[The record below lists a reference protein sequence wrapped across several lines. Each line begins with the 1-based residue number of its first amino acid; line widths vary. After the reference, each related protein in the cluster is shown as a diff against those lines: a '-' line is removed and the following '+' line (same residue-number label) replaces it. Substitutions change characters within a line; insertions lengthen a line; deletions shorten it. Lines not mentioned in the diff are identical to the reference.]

1 MKLLMVV
8 VFCLAY
14 VSDSRASPTTSP
26 DKGTTKCPDGYTR
39 FKESCYLLNNEVTS
53 WIEAYQMC
61 LLFGGYLIEVDDTN
75 EYSFIQGYL
84 NEHGQG
90 EGISLGTYRYQ
101 SGSYGRYET
110 ENRRSYAGYWMGANS
125 IELPGHWF
133 WMKSRKIVDFDIFGK
148 ADINVTDSSCLCFD
162 RSNMSQSRNKK
173 CHTQMYSICER
184 NTQ

>member
-1 MKLLMVV
+1 MIVNQIHTYISLKHSQPPFNLL
-8 VFCLAY
+8 
-14 VSDSRASPTTSP
+14 VSIIVLRIP
-26 DKGTTKCPDGYTR
+26 
-39 FKESCYLLNNEVTS
+39 
-53 WIEAYQMC
+53 
-61 LLFGGYLIEVDDTN
+61 
-75 EYSFIQGYL
+75 
-84 NEHGQG
+84 
-90 EGISLGTYRYQ
+90 GISLGTYRYQ
-101 SGSYGRYET
+101 SGRYGSYET
-110 ENRRSYAGYWMGANS
+110 ENRQSYAGYWMGANS